1 MNFIFLSLQLKYKS
15 DCLKAPLA
23 LLKMVYL
30 CANIRTQ
37 DMSDKR
43 HRILFLSSWYPNRL
57 NPTDGNFNEKFA
69 EAAAIYND
77 VAAIHVVADKDAR
90 APLETDFYTRGG
102 VKTYIW
108 YFRKSNSGSLLSK
121 LINGFKYLKYYL
133 EAYRLT
139 RKECGKP
146 QLLHLNVLFPAG
158 VVAFL
163 FRWFFALPYVI
174 SEHWTGYLPA
184 NKVKQPEPVKWLSRL
199 IARNASAIMPVTHNL
214 KEAMILRGF
223 DNRYVVVPNVVDVKY
238 FYPLQKKEITGKKVI
253 LHVSHLKD
261 DHKNVSGI
269 LRAIKK
275 LSEKRNDFELKIV
288 GDGDLK
294 PHINYSKELGLNSDV
309 VSFHGT
315 MSTQEIAETM
325 RHSDLFVLFSNY
337 ENLPCVII
345 EAFAAGLPVIS
356 TDVGGIREHLTPDK
370 GRLITPK
377 DESQL
382 HDTIETLLDNL
393 TSYHKEALHKY
404 ASENFSYERIGER
417 FTQIYRSVI
426 K

>member
-1 MNFIFLSLQLKYKS
+1 MK
-15 DCLKAPLA
+15 
-23 LLKMVYL
+23 V
-30 CANIRTQ
+30 
-37 DMSDKR
+37 KR
-43 HRILFLSSWYPNRL
+43 HRILFLSSWYPNRT

-90 APLETDFYTRGG
+90 APFETDFYTRAG

-108 YFRKSNSGSLLSK
+108 YFRKCSSGSVLSK
-121 LINGFKYLKYYL
+121 MINGFKYLRYYL
-133 EAYRLT
+133 KAYRLA

-146 QLLHLNVLFPAG
+146 QLLHLNVLLPAG
-158 VVAFL
+158 AMALL
-163 FRWFFALPYVI
+163 FRYIFALPYVI

-184 NKVKQPEPVKWLSRL
+184 NEVKQPAPARWISRL
-199 IARNASAIMPVTHNL
+199 IARKAGTIMPVTHNL
-214 KEAMILRGF
+214 KEAMIIRGF
-223 DNRYVVVPNVVDVKY
+223 YNRYEVVPNVVDVKY
-238 FYPLQKKEITGKKVI
+238 FYPEQNTGQNSKKII

-261 DHKNVSGI
+261 EHKNVSGI
-269 LRAIKK
+269 LRVIKK
-275 LSEKRNDFELKIV
+275 LSEQRKDFELKIV
-288 GDGDLK
+288 GDGELK
-294 PHINYSKELGLNSDV
+294 PHVSFSKELNLNSDI

-325 RHSDLFVLFSNY
+325 QSSDMFVLFSNY

-370 GRLITPK
+370 GRLIAAR
-377 DESQL
+377 DEQAL
-382 HDTIETLLDNL
+382 LDAINNMLDNL
-393 TSYHKEALHKY
+393 TSYNKDALHKY

-417 FTQIYRSVI
+417 FTEIYTSVI
-426 K
+426 NKESIV

>member
-1 MNFIFLSLQLKYKS
+1 MN
-15 DCLKAPLA
+15 
-23 LLKMVYL
+23 V
-30 CANIRTQ
+30 
-37 DMSDKR
+37 KR
-43 HRILFLSSWYPNRL
+43 HRILFLSSWYPNRI

-90 APLETDFYTRGG
+90 APYETDFYTRAG

-108 YFRKSNSGSLLSK
+108 YFRKSRSGSVFSK
-121 LINGFKYLKYYL
+121 MINGYRYLKYYL
-133 EAYRLT
+133 KAYKLT

-158 VVAFL
+158 AVAL
-163 FRWFFALPYVI
+163 MFRYFFALPYVI
-174 SEHWTGYLPA
+174 SEHWTGYLPT
-184 NKVKQPEPVKWLSRL
+184 NEVKQPAPVRWISRL
-199 IARNASAIMPVTHNL
+199 IAQKASTIMPVTHNL
-214 KEAMILRGF
+214 KEAMILNGF
-223 DNRYVVVPNVVDVKY
+223 YNRYVIVPNVVDVKY
-238 FYPLQKKEITGKKVI
+238 FFPGQVTGKNGKKVI

-261 DHKNVSGI
+261 EHKNVSGI
-269 LRAIKK
+269 LRVIKK
-275 LSEKRNDFELKIV
+275 LSEKRNDFELKVV

-294 PHINYSKELGLNSDV
+294 PHISYGNGLNMNPET

-325 RHSDLFVLFSNY
+325 RNSDMFVLFSNY

-356 TDVGGIREHLTPDK
+356 TDVGGIREHLTTDK
-370 GRLITPK
+370 GNLIIPK
-377 DESQL
+377 DEQAL
-382 HDTIETLLDNL
+382 LDAIDTMLDNL
-393 TSYHKEALHKY
+393 TSYNKTLLHNY

-417 FTQIYRSVI
+417 FTEIYTSVI
-426 K
+426 NRKHIV

>member
-1 MNFIFLSLQLKYKS
+1 MN
-15 DCLKAPLA
+15 
-23 LLKMVYL
+23 V
-30 CANIRTQ
+30 
-37 DMSDKR
+37 KR

-90 APLETDFYTRGG
+90 APLETDFYTRAG

-121 LINGFKYLKYYL
+121 MINGFKYLKYYL
-133 EAYRLT
+133 EAYRLA

-158 VVAFL
+158 VIALIFRYL
-163 FRWFFALPYVI
+163 FAIPYVI

-184 NKVKQPEPVKWLSRL
+184 NQVKQPAMARWISRM
-199 IARNASAIMPVTHNL
+199 IAGKAGTIMPVTHNL
-214 KEAMILRGF
+214 KEAMILNEF
-223 DNRYVVVPNVVDVKY
+223 HNRYEVVPNVVDVKY
-238 FYPLQKKEITGKKVI
+238 FYPEQNAEKNGKKTI
-253 LHVSHLKD
+253 LHVSHLAD
-261 DHKNVSGI
+261 EHKNVSGI
-269 LRAIKK
+269 LRVIKQ

-294 PHINYSKELGLNSDV
+294 PHISYSEKLNLNRDT

-325 RHSDLFVLFSNY
+325 RSSDMFVLFSNY

-370 GRLITPK
+370 GKLIAAR
-377 DESQL
+377 DEQAL
-382 HDTIETLLDNL
+382 LDAIDNMLDNL
-393 TSYHKEALHKY
+393 TSFHKEALHKY

-417 FTQIYRSVI
+417 FTEIYTSVI
-426 K
+426 NRKRIV

>member
-1 MNFIFLSLQLKYKS
+1 MN
-15 DCLKAPLA
+15 
-23 LLKMVYL
+23 V
-30 CANIRTQ
+30 
-37 DMSDKR
+37 KR

-90 APLETDFYTRGG
+90 APLETDFYTRAG

-108 YFRKSNSGSLLSK
+108 YFRKSSSGSLLSK
-121 LINGFKYLKYYL
+121 VINGFKYLKYYF
-133 EAYRLT
+133 EAYRLA

-158 VVAFL
+158 VIALIFKYL
-163 FRWFFALPYVI
+163 FAIPYVI

-184 NKVKQPEPVKWLSRL
+184 NEVKQPAPVKWISKL
-199 IARNASAIMPVTHNL
+199 IAQKASTIMPVTHNL
-214 KEAMILRGF
+214 KEAMVLNGF
-223 DNRYVVVPNVVDVKY
+223 YNRYVVIPNVVDVKY
-238 FYPLQKKEITGKKVI
+238 FYPEHNVEKNGKKTI
-253 LHVSHLKD
+253 LHVSHLAD
-261 DHKNVSGI
+261 EHKNVSGI
-269 LRAIKK
+269 LSVIKK
-275 LSEKRNDFELKIV
+275 LAEKRNDFELKIV

-294 PHINYSKELGLNSDV
+294 PHISFSKELNLNKDT

-325 RHSDLFVLFSNY
+325 RSSDMFVLFSNY

-356 TDVGGIREHLTPDK
+356 TDVGGIREHLTSDK
-370 GRLITPK
+370 GSLIDAK
-377 DESQL
+377 DEQAL
-382 HDTIETLLDNL
+382 LDAIDNMLDNL
-393 TSYHKEALHKY
+393 TSYNKEALHKY

-417 FTQIYRSVI
+417 FTEIYTSVI
-426 K
+426 NKKHIV

>member
-1 MNFIFLSLQLKYKS
+1 MN
-15 DCLKAPLA
+15 
-23 LLKMVYL
+23 V
-30 CANIRTQ
+30 
-37 DMSDKR
+37 KR

-90 APLETDFYTRGG
+90 APLETDFYTRAG

-121 LINGFKYLKYYL
+121 MINGFKYLKYYL
-133 EAYRLT
+133 EAYRLA

-158 VVAFL
+158 VIALIFRYL
-163 FRWFFALPYVI
+163 FAIPYVI

-184 NKVKQPEPVKWLSRL
+184 NQVKQPAMARWISRM
-199 IARNASAIMPVTHNL
+199 IAGKAGTIMPVTHNL
-214 KEAMILRGF
+214 KEAMILNEF
-223 DNRYVVVPNVVDVKY
+223 HNRYEVVPNVVDVKY
-238 FYPLQKKEITGKKVI
+238 FYPEQNAEKNGKKTI
-253 LHVSHLKD
+253 LHVSHLAD
-261 DHKNVSGI
+261 EHKNVSGI
-269 LRAIKK
+269 LRVIKQ

-294 PHINYSKELGLNSDV
+294 PHISYSKKLNLNRDT

-325 RHSDLFVLFSNY
+325 RSSDMFVLFSNY

-370 GRLITPK
+370 GKLIAAR
-377 DESQL
+377 DEQAL
-382 HDTIETLLDNL
+382 LDAIDNMLDNL
-393 TSYHKEALHKY
+393 TSFHKEALHKY

-417 FTQIYRSVI
+417 FTEIYTSVI
-426 K
+426 NRKRIV

>member
-1 MNFIFLSLQLKYKS
+1 MN
-15 DCLKAPLA
+15 
-23 LLKMVYL
+23 
-30 CANIRTQ
+30 
-37 DMSDKR
+37 DKR

-90 APLETDFYTRGG
+90 APLETDFYTRAG

-108 YFRKSNSGSLLSK
+108 YFRKSSSGSVLSK
-121 LINGFKYLKYYL
+121 MINGFKYLKYYL
-133 EAYRLT
+133 KAYRLA

-158 VVAFL
+158 VIALIFRYL
-163 FRWFFALPYVI
+163 FAIPYVI

-184 NKVKQPEPVKWLSRL
+184 NQVKQPAMARWISRM
-199 IARNASAIMPVTHNL
+199 IAGKAGTIMPVTHNL
-214 KEAMILRGF
+214 KEAMILNEF
-223 DNRYVVVPNVVDVKY
+223 HNRYEVVPNVVDVKY
-238 FYPLQKKEITGKKVI
+238 FYPEQDAEKNGKKVI

-261 DHKNVSGI
+261 EHKNVSGI
-269 LRAIKK
+269 LRVIKK
-275 LSEKRNDFELKIV
+275 LSEQRNDFELKIV

-294 PHINYSKELGLNSDV
+294 PHISYSKKLNLNRDT

-325 RHSDLFVLFSNY
+325 RSSDMLLLFSNY

-370 GRLITPK
+370 GKLIAAR
-377 DESQL
+377 DEQAL
-382 HDTIETLLDNL
+382 LEAIDNMLDNL
-393 TSYHKEALHKY
+393 TSFHKEALHKY

-417 FTQIYRSVI
+417 FTEIYTSLINRESIV
-426 K
+426 

>member
-1 MNFIFLSLQLKYKS
+1 MN
-15 DCLKAPLA
+15 A
-23 LLKMVYL
+23 
-30 CANIRTQ
+30 
-37 DMSDKR
+37 KR
-43 HRILFLSSWYPNRL
+43 HSIFFLSSWYPNRT
-57 NPTDGNFNEKFA
+57 NPTDGNFNEKYA
-69 EAAAIYND
+69 EAAALYND

-90 APLETDFYTRGG
+90 APLETDFYTRAG

-108 YFRKSNSGSLLSK
+108 YFRKSSSGSLLSK
-121 LINGFKYLKYYL
+121 MINGFKYLKYYL
-133 EAYRLT
+133 EAYRLA

-158 VVAFL
+158 VIALIFRYL
-163 FRWFFALPYVI
+163 FAIPYVI

-184 NKVKQPEPVKWLSRL
+184 NQVKQPATVRWISRM
-199 IARNASAIMPVTHNL
+199 IAKKAGTIMPVTHNL
-214 KEAMILRGF
+214 KEAMILNEF
-223 DNRYVVVPNVVDVKY
+223 HNRYEVVPNVVDVKY
-238 FYPLQKKEITGKKVI
+238 FYPEQNAEKNGKKTI
-253 LHVSHLKD
+253 LHVSHLADK
-261 DHKNVSGI
+261 HKNVSGI
-269 LRAIKK
+269 LRVIKK

-294 PHINYSKELGLNSDV
+294 PHISYSKKLNLNRDT

-370 GRLITPK
+370 GKLIAAR
-377 DESQL
+377 DEQAL
-382 HDTIETLLDNL
+382 LDAIDTMLDNL
-393 TSYHKEALHKY
+393 TSFHKEALHKY

-417 FTQIYRSVI
+417 FTEIYTSVI
-426 K
+426 NKKRIV